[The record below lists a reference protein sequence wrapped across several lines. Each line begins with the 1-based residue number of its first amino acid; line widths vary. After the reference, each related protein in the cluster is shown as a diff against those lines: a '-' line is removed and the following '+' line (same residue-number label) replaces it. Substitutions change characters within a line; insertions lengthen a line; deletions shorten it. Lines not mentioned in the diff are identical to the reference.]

1 MVSSKTGLKV
11 SIISILFLAGSV
23 TSTAQADHN
32 SHSILPYVA
41 IGIFASILNNNSH
54 SHRYSYKKKRHYGN
68 SGYNGHSNYGHGGHR
83 NGRYSS
89 NYQHSHNNG
98 GYRYKSKKH

>member
-1 MVSSKTGLKV
+1 MFSSKTGLKV

-54 SHRYSYKKKRHYGN
+54 SHRYSYKKKRHH
-68 SGYNGHSNYGHGGHR
+68 GHSNYGHGGH
-83 NGRYSS
+83 NSGHYSS
-89 NYQHSHNNG
+89 HYRHSHNHG